1 MKKVEEQNQNVDLQ
15 DKGKDGMDLV
25 EQTVE
30 EQTIEEQKPEEQTVE
45 EQIIEEQKLEEQN
58 VEERTI
64 EVQNLEEQTE
74 EAQNSSEDLNKK
86 TETQKEEPEEKKNNK
101 KEKND
106 KEDKEKIAILESI
119 LFAMGDSVEVSRL
132 AQVIE
137 ETPRKTRNLLLELQK
152 KYKRDKR
159 GIDIIE
165 LEDSFQMCTKPDMYE
180 YLVKIAKVPRKY
192 TLSDTVLETL
202 SIVAYKQPVTRIE
215 IEKIRGVSC
224 DHAVNRLL
232 EFDLI
237 KEVGRLDAPGRP
249 LLFGTTEQFLR
260 SFGVKS
266 LEELPQLNQDRVEE
280 FREEAEQ
287 EVQLKLDI

>member
-1 MKKVEEQNQNVDLQ
+1 MTEVEEQNQN
-15 DKGKDGMDLV
+15 
-25 EQTVE
+25 
-30 EQTIEEQKPEEQTVE
+30 IEEMKQNAEVE
-45 EQIIEEQKLEEQN
+45 NQNIEEMKQNAEMQNQTAEERKQN
-58 VEERTI
+58 VE
-64 EVQNLEEQTE
+64 
-74 EAQNSSEDLNKK
+74 AQVKRA
-86 TETQKEEPEEKKNNK
+86 ETKKNIK
-101 KEKND
+101 SEKSDKND
-106 KEDKEKIAILESI
+106 KEKTAVLEAI

-132 AQVIE
+132 AQVIG
-137 ETPRKTRNLLLELQK
+137 ETPKKTRNLLLELQK

-159 GIDIIE
+159 GIDLIE
-165 LEDSFQMCTKPDMYE
+165 LDDCFQMCTRPEMYE

-224 DHAVNRLL
+224 DHAINRLL

-266 LEELPQLNQDRVEE
+266 LEELPQLNPDRVEE